1 MKKDDFMGTTFPDT
15 DDCYSAPMDEYEVKY
30 LLLRNASY
38 GLLKA
43 LITQQAKQ
51 IADVLLPL
59 ALTAAD
65 YYKFPSQHAKG
76 LEIPDLQTTEG
87 VESFFDEALCKEI
100 AEFVRKG
107 ASK

>member
-1 MKKDDFMGTTFPDT
+1 MKKDDFMGTAFPDT
-15 DDCYSAPMDEYEVKY
+15 DNYHSAPMDEYEVKY

-38 GLLKA
+38 GLIKA

-65 YYKFPSQHAKG
+65 YNKFPSKVANG

-87 VESFFDEALCKEI
+87 VESFFDEALCEEI
-100 AEFVRKG
+100 AEYVRKG
-107 ASK
+107 VSK